1 MSFVATWMKTLIS
14 PSEDCESLIRN
25 WGFTIYRTG
34 YGPSS
39 DQQWQDLLQK
49 IQTHAYKNA
58 LRMTGATEDD
68 ASFQEIWSLFRMD
81 ARSDAAL
88 AGLDMDQL
96 RQRYNNGDGGPPM
109 NKDHRSHHVFLVAD
123 DEVLSSVDATT
134 TTIKCV
140 DADYQAA
147 DLIPRNWR
155 LGTQRYLGWMPM
167 LASCVAELWVELG
180 FFPLQKFAPATIGG
194 SHLEVWDAMNR

>member
-1 MSFVATWMKTLIS
+1 MYSVAKWMKTLIYS
-14 PSEDCESLIRN
+14 SEDCESLIRS

-39 DQQWQDLLQK
+39 DQQWQDLIKQ
-49 IQTHAYKNA
+49 IQTYAYKNA

-68 ASFQEIWSLFRMD
+68 AGFQEIWSLFRMD
-81 ARSDAAL
+81 SRSDAAL

-109 NKDHRSHHVFLVAD
+109 NQDHRSHQVFLVAD

-134 TTIKCV
+134 TIMKCV

-147 DLIPRNWR
+147 DHVPQNWR
-155 LGTQRYLGWMPM
+155 LGTQRYFGWMPM
-167 LASCVAELWVELG
+167 LASCVAELWVELEI
-180 FFPLQKFAPATIGG
+180 FPLQRIAPATIGG
-194 SHLEVWDAMNR
+194 SHLEVWDAMNL

>member
-1 MSFVATWMKTLIS
+1 MSSVAKWMKTLTYS
-14 PSEDCESLIRN
+14 SEDCESLIRS

-49 IQTHAYKNA
+49 IQTYAYKNA

-68 ASFQEIWSLFRMD
+68 AGFQEIWSLFRMD
-81 ARSDAAL
+81 ARSDAVL

-96 RQRYNNGDGGPPM
+96 RQRYNNGVGGPPM
-109 NKDHRSHHVFLVAD
+109 NKDHRSHQVFLVAD

-134 TTIKCV
+134 TIIKCV

-147 DLIPRNWR
+147 DHVPQNWR
-155 LGTQRYLGWMPM
+155 LDTQRYFGWMTM

-180 FFPLQKFAPATIGG
+180 FFPLQQFAPATNGE
-194 SHLEVWDAMNR
+194 SYLEVWDAMNL